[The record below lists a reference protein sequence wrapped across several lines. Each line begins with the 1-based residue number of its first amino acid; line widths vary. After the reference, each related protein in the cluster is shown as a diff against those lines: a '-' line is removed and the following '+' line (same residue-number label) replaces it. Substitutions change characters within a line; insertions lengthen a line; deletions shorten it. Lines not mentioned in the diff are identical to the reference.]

1 VLEIPP
7 HVRRH
12 WQVIRELERQ
22 TDRGVAIIGAAY
34 LEERLE
40 ESLRAAFTDRIEQ
53 VKIDGYKVSNRLFKG
68 TGPLATFSA
77 KIDAL
82 FALGLVGERSFHDLH
97 LVRYIRNA
105 FAHTSDPLSFRSPKI
120 ADRCRKLWLPANI
133 LTFGAASPPTDSKE
147 QFLGAVHM
155 LYNFLWSEL
164 AKKHLVGDD
173 AKEKPRAEVLP

>member
-1 VLEIPP
+1 MLQIPT

-12 WQVIRELERQ
+12 WQVMRELEKQ

-40 ESLRAAFTDRIEQ
+40 ESLRAAFTDRIEH
-53 VKIDGYKVSNRLFKG
+53 VKIDGSKVSGRLFKG
-68 TGPLATFSA
+68 TGPLVSFSA

-97 LVRYIRNA
+97 LVREIRNA
-105 FAHTSDPLSFRSPKI
+105 FAHTSDPLSFRSAKI
-120 ADRCRKLWLPANI
+120 VYCCRKLWLPANI
-133 LTFGAASPPTDSKE
+133 LGFGAAAPPTDPKE
-147 QFLGAVHM
+147 QFLVAVHM

-164 AKKHLVGDD
+164 AKKRLVGDNVR
-173 AKEKPRAEVLP
+173 EKPRAEVLP